1 MASQIERD
9 AMGRAIALSALGL
22 GATSPNPP
30 VGCVILDAAGHI
42 AGQGYHQRK
51 GEPHAETYALAAAG
65 SRAEGGTGIVTLEP
79 CNHHGRTPPC
89 HQALIDAH
97 IARVVIALI
106 DPTSRGEG
114 GGAKLRMA
122 GIDVEV
128 GVLANEARLVLG
140 PWLNSLK
147 TGRPHLTWA
156 YVHSDDGPAPALGST
171 SPLIAADARLLRTH
185 NDAVLYTGGEVEE
198 GVPNSHGAGMLNLS
212 SKPLTDD
219 PTTVLAVLY
228 AAGVRSVLLSGGRS
242 LAEPFVQAELVNR
255 IVVYFAVEGPST
267 SPRSPDISW
276 SLLPS
281 GFEIATI
288 TRQNM
293 HVKITGIPSGGVSAT
308 GSST

>member
-42 AGQGYHQRK
+42 VGQGYHQRK
-51 GEPHAETYALAAAG
+51 GEPHAEAHALAAAG
-65 SRAEGGTGIVTLEP
+65 SKTEGGTGIVTLEP

-114 GGAKLRMA
+114 GAAKLRTA
-122 GIDVEV
+122 GIDLEV
-128 GVLANEARLVLG
+128 GVLADEARLVLG

-147 TGRPHLTWA
+147 TGRPQVTWA
-156 YVHSDDGPAPALGST
+156 YVHNDDGLAPALDST
-171 SPLIAADARLLRTH
+171 SPLVAADARLLRTH
-185 NDAVLYTGGEVEE
+185 NDAVLYTDGQVGE
-198 GVPNSHGAGMLNLS
+198 GVPNSHGAGILKFS
-212 SKPLTDD
+212 STPVTDG
-219 PTTVLAVLY
+219 PTAVLAALY
-228 AAGVRSVLLSGGRS
+228 AGGVRSVLLSCGRS
-242 LAEPFVQAELVNR
+242 FAEPFVQAELVDQ
-255 IVVYFAVEGPST
+255 IVMYFAVEGPST
-267 SPRSPDISW
+267 SPRSRNSDVSW

-281 GFEIATI
+281 GFKIVTI
-288 TRQNM
+288 TRQNT
-293 HVKITGIPSGGVSAT
+293 HVKITGIWT
-308 GSST
+308 GKPT